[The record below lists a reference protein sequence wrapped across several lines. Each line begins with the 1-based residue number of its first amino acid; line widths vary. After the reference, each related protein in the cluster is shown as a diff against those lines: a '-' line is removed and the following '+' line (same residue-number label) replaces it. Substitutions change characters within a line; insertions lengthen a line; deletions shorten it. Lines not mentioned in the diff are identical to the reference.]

1 MWRDCQ
7 GTRGVKGQRAKMD
20 QEQRVLPASNSS
32 TTAEVVLRRGPPTAT
47 STSAPDDVVSDT
59 ESLDPTLSMNL

>member
-1 MWRDCQ
+1 
-7 GTRGVKGQRAKMD
+7 MD